1 MLGVLLNIIGLS
13 CIIASFIYINKYF
26 KKDKEMYEEMIIIYN
41 NVKDYWTAIENTLDS
56 FDELLETSLNKVDN
70 LQKKNS
76 NGAKFKESE
85 KKCLNNVQ
93 NQQKYKKIIFEN
105 PNKIENEA
113 KELYYKAIELKNIGL
128 SNEEIAK
135 KLNKGIREV
144 EIIIKMWDNI

>member
-1 MLGVLLNIIGLS
+1 
-13 CIIASFIYINKYF
+13 
-26 KKDKEMYEEMIIIYN
+26 MYEEMIIIYN

-56 FDELLETSLNKVDN
+56 FDELLETSLNKVET
-70 LQKKNS
+70 LQKKTLKRIEPN
-76 NGAKFKESE
+76 ESG
-85 KKCLNNVQ
+85 KNYLNDEQ
-93 NQQKYKKIIFEN
+93 SQQKYKKIIFEN